1 MKRNS
6 KTGSTTLVTVTVFL
20 INIIYTLLIIAML
33 IGILNKTAKGQT
45 GVVNTVQE
53 AKQTYLLT
61 QLLKNAYD
69 TYKTNE
75 EMKKTL
81 QDIKDKAELAED
93 AYKAYEITL
102 ELVELSEKLQ
112 CMTDELANTVDLAD
126 ELNFSCH
133 DDFKLFSITQDLSIQ
148 AKGLKYLLAIHNI
161 KKTLTN
167 NGGFTEYIKTC
178 ESIRRGFINTFD
190 EMEYYR
196 NQLLQNL
203 ISTYGNKAFLESLI
217 AQINREEE
225 EKRERGRQM
234 ILQRMLSMSLFKNEL
249 SKVKGVEIT
258 KVPDYEKRA
267 ETEVKKETKNIV
279 NKLKPGTEKTKS
291 LVKGIISVVLLIGL
305 VFVIY
310 NITTSN
316 PKALSYVISFI
327 VALIVAAIAYALIK

>member
-6 KTGSTTLVTVTVFL
+6 KTFSTVLVTVTVFL
-20 INIIYTLLIIAML
+20 INILYVLFIVAML
-33 IGILNKTAKGQT
+33 VGISNKTAKGQT
-45 GVVNTVQE
+45 GVVNTAQE

-81 QDIKDKAELAED
+81 QSIKDKAELAAD

-102 ELVELSEKLQ
+102 EIVELSEKLQ
-112 CMTDELANTVDLAD
+112 CMTDELANTVDLAG

-148 AKGLKYLLAIHNI
+148 AKGLKYLLAIENI
-161 KKTLTN
+161 RKTLSN
-167 NGGFTEYIKTC
+167 NGGFTKYMETC
-178 ESIRRGFINTFD
+178 ESIRKGLIDTFN

-217 AQINREEE
+217 AQIEREEADR
-225 EKRERGRQM
+225 EKGKQM
-234 ILQRMLSMSLFKNEL
+234 IINRMLSMNLFKNES
-249 SKVKGVEIT
+249 SKVKGVEVIEE
-258 KVPDYEKRA
+258 KNYEKKA
-267 ETEVKKETKNIV
+267 ESEVKEETKNVV
-279 NKLKPGTEKTKS
+279 NKLKPGSVKTKS
-291 LVKGIISVVLLIGL
+291 LIKGIISVVLLIGL

-316 PKALSYVISFI
+316 PKAVSYVISFI